1 MSGAWTRLSEWL
13 PELVPAALQTLW
25 LTLAAFSVAAIL
37 AAPICALRM
46 SPVRLVRQLT
56 LAFVEVV
63 RGLPI
68 LVILFLIYFGLPT
81 IAPSLRWSSQFCAVL
96 GFGIQGGVI
105 LAEVYRAGIAAVDWG
120 EKEAIKALGL
130 TPLQGLLYVT
140 GPQAIRISL
149 PPIGNYLV
157 GLLKDTSI
165 ASVIAAPE
173 LMLRAKDLS
182 SASFMPMPVYCIVA
196 ALYFVLSYPLA
207 MLVRKLETKKNS
219 RAESTSEQ
227 PKGIEY
233 A

>member
-1 MSGAWTRLSEWL
+1 MSGVWALLSEWL
-13 PELVPAALQTLW
+13 QELVPAALQTLW
-25 LTLAAFSVAAIL
+25 LTLASFSVAAML
-37 AAPICALRM
+37 AIPICALRM
-46 SPVRLVRQLT
+46 SPVRLVRNLT
-56 LAFVEVV
+56 LAFIEIV

-81 IAPSLRWSSQFCAVL
+81 VAPSLRWSSQLCAVI
-96 GFGIQGGVI
+96 GFGVQGGVI
-105 LAEVYRAGIAAVDWG
+105 LAEVYRAGMSAVDWG

-130 TPLQGLLYVT
+130 TPLQGLLHVT
-140 GPQAIRISL
+140 GPQAFRISL
-149 PPIGNYLV
+149 PPVGNYLV

-182 SASFMPMPVYCIVA
+182 SASFMPMPVYCLVA
-196 ALYFVLSYPLA
+196 VLYFILSYPLA

-219 RAESTSEQ
+219 REESAPQPSE
-227 PKGIEY
+227 GIKY